1 MENPDLVLQETGS
14 SPTHSRLN
22 YVPSGDTLRRDA
34 ISSSEGDTG
43 SRFIKQTEPTWV
55 CASSPAQ
62 SRWLIKMVNLCI
74 GCIPQQA

>member
-34 ISSSEGDTG
+34 ISSYSEIHVASLSNFCMFQDHVLNILVVVLHLPGQK
-43 SRFIKQTEPTWV
+43 IKNE
-55 CASSPAQ
+55 
-62 SRWLIKMVNLCI
+62 IF
-74 GCIPQQA
+74 